1 MGYIIQFELNSR
13 TKVQNFWISAKKF
26 RVRALI
32 GVALEL
38 DCSYIGVR
46 LLLAFHR

>member
-1 MGYIIQFELNSR
+1 MGYNIQFELNSK

-38 DCSYIGVR
+38 YWSYIGVI
-46 LLLAFHR
+46 L